1 MASTFT
7 AFLKFN
13 KPALGDAGW
22 GTAVNGGFTDLVDQA
37 ITGFIEKAVT
47 AAGPNALGS
56 IADGASSDARNQFIL
71 LTGTLAS
78 PATLTVPVGTLTGSA
93 GNNKLY
99 FIKNTAGNSVTI
111 TNGGASTVVV
121 PDGKSMMLRS
131 TSTGVEEAMT
141 HQFSLSLGTALAA
154 PSGGTGQSS
163 YAVGDLLY
171 ADTTTTLAKLTVG
184 AANAVLTSSG
194 TAPQW
199 SATLPVASGG
209 TGAATLAANNVLLGN
224 GTSAV
229 QEVAPG
235 TTGNVLRS
243 NGTTWT
249 SSALSSATDTAEG
262 LVELATTTEVQ
273 TGTDTSRVIT
283 PAGLRGGALVRMA
296 VQYPGGSS
304 SAPFTGIPSW
314 VKRITIMIMSLSTS
328 GTSPVLI
335 QLGRSVGFQISAY
348 DTSASYGGSAG
359 NYSGSATPG
368 NDTGFFIDAGNVA
381 VAAAYRHGM
390 VVLTNLNNNV
400 WVCSGSVSNTQVVSC
415 IAGSVTLADTLTQIR
430 LITQNSTDTFDSG
443 MVNVIYE

>member
-13 KPALGDAGW
+13 KPSLGDAGW

-37 ITGFIEKAVT
+37 ITGFIQKAVT
-47 AAGPNALGS
+47 VAGPNALGS

-99 FIKNTAGNSVTI
+99 FIKNTAGNAVTI

-171 ADTTTTLAKLTVG
+171 ADTTTTLTKLAAAAVGNVLRAKGT
-184 AANAVLTSSG
+184 G
-194 TAPQW
+194 TAPAWEQVVL
-199 SATLPVASGG
+199 TTDVTGVLPVANGG
-209 TGAATLAANNVLLGN
+209 TGL
-224 GTSAV
+224 S
-229 QEVAPG
+229 APG
-235 TTGNVLRS
+235 ASGNVLRS

-262 LVELATTTEVQ
+262 LVELATTAEIQ
-273 TGTDTSRVIT
+273 TGTDTTRAIT
-283 PAGLRGGALVRMA
+283 PAGLRGGMIVSPG
-296 VQYPGGSS
+296 PGGYVASG
-304 SAPFTGIPSW
+304 AAQIDITPIPSW
-314 VKRITIMIMSLSTS
+314 VRRITVTFEDVSTNGNNKIDIQVGDAGGIETS
-328 GTSPVLI
+328 GYVGSNSNTSTGVAASLYAGHAFEIRYSGGAAQYSGAFTLI
-335 QLGRSVGFQISAY
+335 KAYTAGDLWIGTGMHATGAIANVIFSAGRKTLSQTLDRLRISA
-348 DTSASYGGSAG
+348 GG
-359 NYSGSATPG
+359 N
-368 NDTGFFIDAGNVA
+368 
-381 VAAAYRHGM
+381 
-390 VVLTNLNNNV
+390 
-400 WVCSGSVSNTQVVSC
+400 
-415 IAGSVTLADTLTQIR
+415 
-430 LITQNSTDTFDSG
+430 LITG
-443 MVNVIYE
+443 IVNILYE